1 FDNISD
7 VVALFLYNKAT
18 IMEKI
23 YSENLEKGK
32 NITARPETV
41 QFLLGFSKS
50 LHIVKYENLRFEN
63 NLN

>member
-1 FDNISD
+1 M
-7 VVALFLYNKAT
+7 YNKAT

-32 NITARPETV
+32 NVTAKPETV

-50 LHIVKYENLRFEN
+50 LHIINCKNLQFEN

>member
-1 FDNISD
+1 
-7 VVALFLYNKAT
+7 
-18 IMEKI
+18 MEKI

-32 NITARPETV
+32 NIIARPETV

-50 LHIVKYENLRFEN
+50 LYIVNCQDFQFEN

>member
-1 FDNISD
+1 
-7 VVALFLYNKAT
+7 
-18 IMEKI
+18 MEKI

-32 NITARPETV
+32 NITARPETI

-50 LHIVKYENLRFEN
+50 LHIVNYQNHQFEN